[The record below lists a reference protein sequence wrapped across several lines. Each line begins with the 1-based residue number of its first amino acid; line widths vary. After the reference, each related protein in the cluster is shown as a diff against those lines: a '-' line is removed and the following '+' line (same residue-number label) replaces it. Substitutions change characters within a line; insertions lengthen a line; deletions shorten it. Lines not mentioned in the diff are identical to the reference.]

1 MSTLKTVNSKLVRS
15 IPKWADVK
23 KSYFYKFVPTKR
35 KLKYLKKRRDEKKFD
50 LGTYLL
56 KKRLL

>member
-35 KLKYLKKRRDEKKFD
+35 KLKYLKKRRDEKKID
-50 LGTYLL
+50 LGT
-56 KKRLL
+56 